1 MGDPVRVTVSLDK
14 ETDSLFEKMKK
25 ETRLSQ
31 SELVRKALQFYWE
44 TKGLADV
51 SVRKKASFYMDML
64 LSGEHVILDLDHWLL
79 FLELVESSPQ
89 KEQFWEEHREVARSH
104 AEQLK
109 QKVHSVEDLLE
120 RLEAC
125 NFFKITRNSE
135 KDFTLVLSSE
145 TTKKFIKIFLEEF
158 FSAAGLK
165 AEVRENLA
173 KLRVIDKH

>member
-1 MGDPVRVTVSLDK
+1 MGDPERVTVALDK

-44 TKGLADV
+44 NKDLTDI
-51 SVRKKASFYMDML
+51 SVRRKASFYTDML
-64 LSGEHVILDLDHWLL
+64 LTGEHIILDLDHWLL
-79 FLELVESSPQ
+79 FLELVEFSPQ

-145 TTKKFIKIFLEEF
+145 ITKKFIKIFLEEF

-165 AEVRENLA
+165 AEVRENLT